1 MSQNLT
7 HAHETSVFTGAI
19 VTVKVGRSKR
29 DVHVHNELLR
39 SRSPYFDQVLARP
52 KHNEDKTAIIVVSDV
67 DVDTFCRFLSW
78 LYADCFIVP
87 TDDEWMGSCKLWLLA
102 ERFQVS
108 SRNLFID
115 LADDIHQIPPLQNKV
130 VEVFSCR
137 LYQRQHTTLDL
148 EILHYVY
155 DNTGPGSQLRKLFVH
170 ISMWYGSQDVFA
182 QMLKDMPPVFQFD
195 FAAQQAK
202 RAQKFAE
209 EERIDPW
216 DLTEYLLPEIVV
228 GAGRKA
234 VGVKVKAEDMGVS
247 GVKRDILEQEKRN
260 RRKRVKVETL

>member
-1 MSQNLT
+1 MSQTLT
-7 HAHETSVFTGAI
+7 HAHEASVFTGAI
-19 VTVKVGRSKR
+19 VTVKVGRSRR

-39 SRSPYFDQVLARP
+39 SRSPYFHQLLARP
-52 KHNEDKTAIIVVSDV
+52 NHNEDKTAIIVLSDV
-67 DVDTFCRFLSW
+67 HVDTFCRFLSW

-87 TDDEWMGSCKLWLLA
+87 TDDEWMGMCKLWLLA
-102 ERFQVS
+102 ERFQ
-108 SRNLFID
+108 
-115 LADDIHQIPPLQNKV
+115 IPVLQNKV

-137 LYQRQHTTLDL
+137 LYQRCHTTLDL

-155 DNTGPGSQLRKLFVH
+155 DNTGPGSQLRMLFVH

-202 RAQKFAE
+202 RAQKLAAE
-209 EERIDPW
+209 EKIDPW

-228 GAGRKA
+228 VAGRKA
-234 VGVKVKAEDMGVS
+234 VDVKIKAEKLGVS
-247 GVKRDILEQEKRN
+247 GVKCETPGQEERN
-260 RRKRVKVETL
+260 KRKRAKVEPS